1 MVDIL
6 EIVPEVMLKS
16 KMNKTRLKIIS
27 ILIVDYDGKR

>member
-1 MVDIL
+1 MVDIF

-16 KMNKTRLKIIS
+16 KMYKTRMKIIP